1 MPTNYR
7 YPSKEDFESQSK
19 QGTMSDV
26 DASSLYREKIDKNLV
41 GTTDHSFV
49 SSEDFPS
56 GKGSIHNTMDIAS
69 KSVKQGDMG

>member
-26 DASSLYREKIDKNLV
+26 DASSHYREKIDKNLV
-41 GTTDHSFV
+41 GTTDRLV
-49 SSEDFPS
+49 SVP
-56 GKGSIHNTMDIAS
+56 
-69 KSVKQGDMG
+69 